1 MKYKFNDNTVLDI
14 SDDVLRKM
22 EENTIKND
30 FDYSFRFI
38 NTTPWFGINKSG
50 IYFFKNKEYKF
61 SPNDMKIIE
70 AETQKTS
77 KKLNTIDILII
88 LNNKVKIDCYGI

>member
-1 MKYKFNDNTVLDI
+1 MKYKFNDNTILDI
-14 SDDVLRKM
+14 YDGVLRKL

-38 NTTPWFGINKSG
+38 NTIPWFGINKSG
-50 IYFFKNKEYKF
+50 IYLFNNKEYKF

-70 AETQKTS
+70 AEAQKTS
-77 KKLNTIDILII
+77 KKLNTKDILII
-88 LNNKVKIDCYGI
+88 LKKI